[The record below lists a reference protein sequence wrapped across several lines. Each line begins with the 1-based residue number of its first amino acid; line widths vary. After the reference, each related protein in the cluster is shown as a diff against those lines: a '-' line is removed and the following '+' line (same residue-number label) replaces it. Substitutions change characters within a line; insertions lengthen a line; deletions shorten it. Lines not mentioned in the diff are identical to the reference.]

1 MNYQL
6 NIYCVGLILII
17 DHCDK
22 TISIKIVY
30 FGPALSGKTTSIKA
44 LFSHFGKGKD
54 VYSIESTVN
63 RTLFFDYGTVTFQ
76 NQEWALKIHIYTTT
90 GQDFYFVTRPIT
102 LRAVDGVIFV
112 IDSHEEVYDRNLI
125 SWQELISYFNEN
137 ISNLPIIIAFNKQD
151 LEDKFNSIDFLRD
164 IEYSKYKNIDTRF
177 TSAIKGEGILDCFED
192 ILRLVLNK
200 YYDNKLITAMN

>member
-1 MNYQL
+1 M
-6 NIYCVGLILII
+6 II

-44 LFSHFGKGKD
+44 LFSHFGKGEHL
-54 VYSIESTVN
+54 YSIESTVN

-76 NQEWALKIHIYTTT
+76 SQEWALKIHIYTTT

-112 IDSHEEVYDRNLI
+112 IDSHEDVYERNLI
-125 SWQELISYFNEN
+125 SWHELISYFNDSIDE
-137 ISNLPIIIAFNKQD
+137 LPIIIAFNKQD
-151 LEDKFNSIDFLRD
+151 LEDKFNAIDFLKK
-164 IEYSKYKNIDTRF
+164 IGYYNYKNIDTRY
-177 TSAIKGEGILDCFED
+177 TSAIRGEGVLDCFED
-192 ILRLVLNK
+192 ILKLVLSN
-200 YYDNKLITAMN
+200 YYDHKLITAIN